1 MTDGRTRARR
11 RAEEETS
18 PSLAAVAGRWL
29 RRAMEVLWLLAVGF
43 VPVLFAP
50 PELMAFID
58 LPKVALLRTLTGLMA
73 LVWVA
78 EWALRPPGNR
88 ASGAPRSA
96 WTRFRHWTREDPSRW
111 IVVGGTLFFA
121 GNVISALLSPA
132 VSVSLWGSNPG
143 RDGYGLYNTAS
154 YYLLFVV
161 IATRLKSRAQLW
173 RLLIVIAAAS
183 TVASLYGVLQHY
195 GADPF
200 NQGHSQRVQ
209 SSFGNP
215 LFAGSFLVMAVPVSL
230 GLALARR
237 RSRFHWVEAGWVVV
251 VAIHFMAVM
260 FTLSRGPWIALAVG
274 ILAWMGMVGAIAGKR
289 IFVRALVTISLAI
302 GLAIGVVMAP
312 ALQSGSEERAKD
324 DLLDRAA
331 SISSE
336 ATTGGLHGRL
346 SIWKRSVSLIVERPW
361 IDAAGRGS
369 LPLRHLFGY
378 GPEMFLYTLPLR
390 WAPDALEPVN
400 ASAHNYFIH
409 LAVELGLMGVL
420 AYGAAVA
427 SILIGGGVTLLRR
440 RHRLTVE
447 IRLIY
452 AALLTSVVVRV
463 VEQMAGVARVS
474 DLTLFWAIA
483 GAAAGL
489 MWVTRSDDARALA
502 PARDPDTTPTR
513 ASRRSTIGANA
524 AWRWGIALVVVT
536 VGSLFIWQKNIS
548 YIRAAALSSAS
559 VSAFQQGDLLSSLE
573 LMDRAIDAA
582 PEVELYYA
590 SRAKLMDAYTAE
602 DASDEI
608 QIATVQYD
616 LNAAALR
623 ANPLSHT
630 ARLAAANSALK
641 LARLGQQEKG
651 AEAIQLYRELAQLLP
666 GYQQVH
672 TDLASVHLVLGQPS
686 EALAAL
692 DGYLHSNGG
701 NRGPSA
707 EAQYVRGL
715 AYGQLGRTEEALR
728 ALEMHIQ
735 VSPTGGNTAHAHQVL
750 AELYHDLGQQEKR
763 DEHAARYEALRPN

>member
-1 MTDGRTRARR
+1 
-11 RAEEETS
+11 
-18 PSLAAVAGRWL
+18 
-29 RRAMEVLWLLAVGF
+29 
-43 VPVLFAP
+43 
-50 PELMAFID
+50 
-58 LPKVALLRTLTGLMA
+58 
-73 LVWVA
+73 
-78 EWALRPPGNR
+78 
-88 ASGAPRSA
+88 
-96 WTRFRHWTREDPSRW
+96 
-111 IVVGGTLFFA
+111 
-121 GNVISALLSPA
+121 
-132 VSVSLWGSNPG
+132 
-143 RDGYGLYNTAS
+143 
-154 YYLLFVV
+154 
-161 IATRLKSRAQLW
+161 
-173 RLLIVIAAAS
+173 
-183 TVASLYGVLQHY
+183 
-195 GADPF
+195 
-200 NQGHSQRVQ
+200 
-209 SSFGNP
+209 
-215 LFAGSFLVMAVPVSL
+215 MAVPVSL

-237 RSRFHWVEAGWVVV
+237 GSRFHWVEAGWVVV

-274 ILAWMGMVGAIAGKR
+274 ILAWLRIVGAIAGKR
-289 IFVRALVTISLAI
+289 IFIKALVTISLAI
-302 GLAIGVVMAP
+302 GLAIGAVMAP
-312 ALQSGSEERAKD
+312 ALQRGSEERAKD

-409 LAVELGLMGVL
+409 LAVELGLIGVV
-420 AYGAAVA
+420 AYGAVVA

-447 IRLIY
+447 CRLIY

-463 VEQMAGVARVS
+463 VEQMTGVARVS

-502 PARDPDTTPTR
+502 PARGPDTTPTR
-513 ASRRSTIGANA
+513 ASRRSNNGANA

-536 VGSLFIWQKNIS
+536 AGSLFIWQKNVS

-559 VSAFQQGDLLSSLE
+559 VHAFQQGDLLSSLE
-573 LMDRAIDAA
+573 LMDRAIEAA
-582 PEVELYYA
+582 PDVELYYA
-590 SRAKLMDAYTAE
+590 SRAQLMDAYTAE

-641 LARLGQQEKG
+641 LARLGQQEK
-651 AEAIQLYRELAQLLP
+651 
-666 GYQQVH
+666 
-672 TDLASVHLVLGQPS
+672 
-686 EALAAL
+686 
-692 DGYLHSNGG
+692 
-701 NRGPSA
+701 
-707 EAQYVRGL
+707 
-715 AYGQLGRTEEALR
+715 
-728 ALEMHIQ
+728 
-735 VSPTGGNTAHAHQVL
+735 
-750 AELYHDLGQQEKR
+750 R